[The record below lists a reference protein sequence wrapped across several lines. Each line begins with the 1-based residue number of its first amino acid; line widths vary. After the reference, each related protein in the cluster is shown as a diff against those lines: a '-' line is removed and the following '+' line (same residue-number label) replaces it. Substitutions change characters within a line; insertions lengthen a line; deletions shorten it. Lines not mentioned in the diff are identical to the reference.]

1 MAGSAD
7 EFWKTAQQIHSDM
20 EDLVEKAGIPV
31 NIVPVRED
39 DPAITLQV
47 AKANLTRLQDA
58 IDAENS

>member
-1 MAGSAD
+1 MAGSSD

>member
-1 MAGSAD
+1 MSGSSD
-7 EFWKTAQQIHSDM
+7 EFWRNAQQIHSDM
-20 EDLVEKAGIPV
+20 EDLVEQAGIPV

-39 DPAITLQV
+39 DPAIALQV